1 MAVATSN
8 EIWGALAL
16 RGVLTVLFGIAAVF
30 WPGITLVTLLYLF
43 AGFILINGIITFV
56 LGLTNAYNEDST
68 FFARILSVLLGVL
81 EIGVGVYLLR
91 HVGVTFATFIL
102 LIGLVLI
109 VRGVFEFFAA
119 LFEEGSATSKVAT
132 LIMGL
137 ITALAGVVVL
147 FQPESGGVAFVWI
160 LGIYALIAGPLMIA
174 LAMDMKKADRLQVR

>member
-1 MAVATSN
+1 MAVAEKN

-16 RGVLTVLFGIAAVF
+16 RGVVTLLFGIAAVF

-43 AGFILINGIITFV
+43 AGFILVNGIITFV
-56 LGLTNAYNEDST
+56 LGLTNSYNEGTT
-68 FFARILSVLLGVL
+68 FFSRMLSILLGVL

-91 HVGVTFATFIL
+91 HVGIAFATFIL

-119 LFEEGSATSKVAT
+119 LFEEGTAMSKTAT

-137 ITALAGVVVL
+137 ITALAGVVIL
-147 FQPESGGVAFVWI
+147 FQPASGGVAFVWI

-174 LAMDMKKADRLQVR
+174 LAMDMKKATELKI